1 MNIGIL
7 GGTFDPV
14 HMGHLVIAEEAR
26 VKLGLGEILF
36 VPAGQP
42 WFKVGQGHT
51 IAPATHRLEM
61 LRLAIADNPC
71 FKLCTLEVERS
82 GPSYSIDTITTLR
95 NQLGEQPLFFILGS
109 DSLAGFHLWKEPDR
123 LVQMCQLVIVPRSG
137 LNLPELES
145 LEHLIPGLAHS
156 VIELVAPI
164 IEISSSKIRQ
174 RIAQGLSIRYLV
186 PDLVGKYIAEQK
198 LYAN

>member
-123 LVQMCQLVIVPRSG
+123 LVQMCQLVVVPRSG

-145 LEHLIPGLAHS
+145 LEPLIPGLTHS

-186 PDLVGKYIAEQK
+186 PGLVGKYIAEQK

>member
-51 IAPATHRLEM
+51 IAPVTHRLEM

-82 GPSYSIDTITTLR
+82 GPSYSIDTIITLR

-123 LVQMCQLVIVPRSG
+123 LVKMCQLVIVPRSG

-145 LEHLIPGLAHS
+145 LEPLIPGLTHS

>member
-51 IAPATHRLEM
+51 IAPVTHRLEM

-95 NQLGEQPLFFILGS
+95 SQLGEQPLFFILGS
-109 DSLAGFHLWKEPDR
+109 DSLAGFHLWKEPDK
-123 LVQMCQLVIVPRSG
+123 LVQMCQLVIVPRLG
-137 LNLPELES
+137 LNLPKLES
-145 LEHLIPGLAHS
+145 LEPLIPGLTHS

-186 PDLVGKYIAEQK
+186 PGLVGKYIAEQE